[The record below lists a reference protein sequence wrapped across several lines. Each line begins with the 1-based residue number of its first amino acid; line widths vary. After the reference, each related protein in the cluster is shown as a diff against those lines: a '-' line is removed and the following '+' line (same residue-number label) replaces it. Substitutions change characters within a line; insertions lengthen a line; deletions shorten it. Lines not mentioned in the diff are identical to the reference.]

1 MTWVEFFFDT
11 CKTIA
16 KKSKDT
22 STKIGC
28 VITDNNNAI
37 LSTGFNGFPSKVK
50 DDPVENIDRY
60 TRPNKYIWTSHAE
73 ENAIAFAA
81 RNGVR
86 LKGATL
92 YVAGM
97 KPCTRCTRLIIQSGI
112 SEVNVLLDC
121 DEKTLKR
128 WEEDNRIS
136 DIMFKESGITVNIY
150 DNEGNKLER

>member
-1 MTWVEFFFDT
+1 MTWNEFFFDA
-11 CKTIA
+11 CKTVA

-28 VITDNNNAI
+28 VITDNSNAI
-37 LSTGFNGFPSKVK
+37 LSTGFNGFPSKVQ
-50 DDPVENIDRY
+50 DDPIEYKNRY
-60 TRPNKYIWTSHAE
+60 NRPDKYIWTAHAE

-86 LKGATL
+86 LKGSVL

-112 SEVNVLLDC
+112 HTVNVLLDC
-121 DEKTLKR
+121 DEETLER
-128 WEEDNRIS
+128 WKEDNSFS
-136 DIMFKESGITVNIY
+136 DQMFKEAGVTVNLY
-150 DNEGNKLER
+150 DRDGVKIN